1 MNKTPIIFFGSHNF
15 AAQILHTLIDSDNF
29 EIKLVITQPDRPV
42 GRKKILEST
51 PVKILAKN
59 NSLPVIDPESLR
71 KTKIELPDVEVGIC
85 AQYGLIIPQYVLDT
99 PRRGIINVHT
109 SLLPK
114 YRGASPIQS
123 ALMNGEKITGVTI
136 MLMNAG
142 LDTGPILKQESI
154 AIEANDTYLT
164 LEKKLAAVGAQLLIP
179 TTLEYLAGTIKPT
192 AQNDA
197 EMTTCRELTRDDGRI
212 DWQSM
217 NATQIFNLWRGL
229 TPWPG
234 VWTTWQG
241 KRLKLLEIAPTD
253 HAGVLAGQVLIENDR
268 IFVGTAG
275 ESAIELITIQLE
287 GKNATSAHIFIRGAR
302 DFSGSKLE

>member
-15 AAQILHTLIDSDNF
+15 AARILQTLIDSDNF

-51 PVKILAKN
+51 PVKVLAN
-59 NSLPVIDPESLR
+59 ANFLQVIDPESLR
-71 KTKIELPDVEVGIC
+71 KTKIELPDAEVAIC
-85 AQYGLIIPQYVLDT
+85 AQYGLIIPQYVLDA
-99 PRRGIINVHT
+99 PQRGIINVHT

-123 ALMNGEKITGVTI
+123 ALMNGETQTGVTI

-142 LDTGPILKQESI
+142 LDTGPILKQKTV
-154 AIEANDTYLT
+154 AIEPNDTYLT
-164 LEKKLAAVGAQLLIP
+164 LEKKLVEAGSKLIIP
-179 TTLEYLAGTIKPT
+179 TTLEYLADTIKPIPQSDT
-192 AQNDA
+192 

-212 DWQSM
+212 NWQTM
-217 NATQIFNLWRGL
+217 RATQIFNLWRGL

-241 KRLKLLEIAPTD
+241 KRLKLLEIAPTT
-253 HAGVLAGQVLIENDR
+253 HAGIIAGQILIENDR
-268 IFVGTAG
+268 VFVGAMN
-275 ESAIELITIQLE
+275 ESCIELQTIQLE
-287 GKNATSAHIFIRGAR
+287 GKNATSARDFIRGAR
-302 DFSGSKLE
+302 DFNGSKLK